1 MNLVEQARKRL
12 EEKKLLKEEYEEKTI
27 LLRKLNQ
34 EYKDKVEK
42 KFINLLDKSNI
53 ESLQTQIKEEQRII
67 DLKHNNYSK
76 NLKKRMGLNKLSKS
90 AENLYYKIYT
100 PSVAISFKLQ
110 DLIEEMKKV
119 SNKKYKFEI
128 MLDGTFGKETYFI
141 LKIKNCILNLK
152 TSQLDNELKFS
163 LVMNKKLD
171 INKFLNVEFE
181 IDDCGIVNF
190 FDQTTKDKTQK
201 IVKQA
206 LINLSNK
213 QELDIEN
220 GKNID

>member
-53 ESLQTQIKEEQRII
+53 ESLQAQIKEEQRII

-90 AENLYYKIYT
+90 AENLYYKVYT

-110 DLIEEMKKV
+110 DLIEGMKKV

-128 MLDGTFGKETYFI
+128 MLDGTFGKENYF
-141 LKIKNCILNLK
+141 LVRIKNCILNLK
-152 TSQLDNELKFS
+152 TSQLDNELKYS
-163 LVMNKKLD
+163 LVMNKKLN

-181 IDDCGIVNF
+181 IDDSGIVNF

-213 QELDIEN
+213 QELN
-220 GKNID
+220 NKSID